1 MRRAFASLLLVLFS
15 FPLILPAL
23 RSDDASNLPACC
35 RRAGQ
40 HHCAMPDEGSPSDGL
55 SSIAPRCPLYPASG
69 AALVSFVPA
78 ALTSGTSAGA
88 PVCVFQAASQTS
100 QNIPQI
106 ALRGSELKRGP
117 PSFID

>member
-23 RSDDASNLPACC
+23 RSDPSANLPACC

-40 HHCAMPDEGSPSDGL
+40 HHCAMPDEGAPSDGL
-55 SSIAPRCPLYPASG
+55 SSIAARCPMYPASG
-69 AALVSFVPA
+69 AAVVSFAQAV
-78 ALTSGTSAGA
+78 LTSEPRAGA
-88 PVCVFQAASQTS
+88 PLSLFQSASLTN
-100 QNIPQI
+100 QNLPQI

-117 PSFID
+117 PSILD